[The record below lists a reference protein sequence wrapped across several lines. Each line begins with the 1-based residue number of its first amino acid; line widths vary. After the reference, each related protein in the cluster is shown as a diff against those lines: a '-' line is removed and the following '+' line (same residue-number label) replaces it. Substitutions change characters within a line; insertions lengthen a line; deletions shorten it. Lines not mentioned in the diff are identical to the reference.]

1 MQAKKP
7 YTATLDGEYWK
18 LGLAAVLAGQS
29 MALSL
34 GLNVAQLGPEHPFYY
49 LLHGFLIVAA
59 LSVILLLGRPLFVN
73 TYQALRHK
81 QLSMES
87 LFSLSLVGAW
97 VSSCISTFYTHG
109 PIYYEVVI
117 IVCLIYTLGK
127 MIRNYSK
134 AKASQEAKRLQ
145 EELSFVYTLEGNQ
158 RMKGPVSE
166 ISVGKT
172 ISIIP
177 GDVISVDGIVISG
190 RGFVQESALSGEAGP
205 VLKQVG
211 DSILAG
217 SYSLDASF
225 SLRATALPPHRLID
239 SIISSVENAKW
250 VPSLLE
256 KKANAIVQHFV
267 PLVVFIWL
275 LSFMYW
281 TLEKQWLEGLF
292 NSMCVLLV
300 ACPCAFGLATPI
312 AVYAGLYALAGL
324 GLVSKKGY
332 LIDILAKAD
341 TLVLDKTGTLTEED
355 LTIKAW
361 TAIPQGQFSEASDYA
376 LSDSKTSLSSTT
388 LSSEELASIVSLV
401 QQQHPHP
408 LAKAFIR
415 AHRPSET
422 HKVLETASIPGQGI
436 SAKVQCTE
444 SSRILNLLIGSLS
457 LMPGSL
463 EADTALKECE
473 SAQGS
478 AKESRPLA
486 DLRILGARQKK
497 TNEEAEL
504 YKKSKAGFR
513 SYFLTNLRPKRQSLC
528 NRSNTRKVYIALDG
542 SIAACVE
549 LEEVLRKDTLA
560 SLKTLQAMGLRLEI
574 LSGDPSPALKTI
586 GGIELLYGL
595 KPEEKMQRIQS
606 LKEAKATILYVGDGL
621 NDVPAMNLCQ
631 ASLALDH
638 GSPLAQYSADGI
650 ILGGRLSTL
659 VEAIELARKLYSRVI
674 SNYYIAIV
682 YNVLG
687 IGFAAAGLL
696 NPVGAAAI
704 MLLSSL
710 TVAFRAYTASQVQ
723 SRQVKESVPQKRC
736 AYPGTQAQKQ

>member
-1 MQAKKP
+1 MPLYMQAHKP
-7 YTATLDGEYWK
+7 YTSTLDGEYWK

-34 GLNVAQLGPEHPFYY
+34 GLNVAQLGPEHPLYY
-49 LLHGFLIVAA
+49 ILHGFLIVAA
-59 LSVILLLGRPLFVN
+59 LSVIFLLGRPLFVN
-73 TYQALRHK
+73 TVKTLQHR

-109 PIYYEVVI
+109 PIYYEVLI

-134 AKASQEAKRLQ
+134 AKASQEAERLQ

-158 RMKGPVSE
+158 RVKRHIRE
-166 ISVGKT
+166 ISEGK
-172 ISIIP
+172 IVSIIP
-177 GDVISVDGIVISG
+177 GDVISVDGIVVSG

-205 VLKQVG
+205 VLKQAG
-211 DSILAG
+211 EPILAG

-225 SLRATALPPHRLID
+225 SVRTTALPPHRLID
-239 SIISSVENAKW
+239 SILSSVEHAKW

-256 KKANAIVQHFV
+256 KKAESIVQHFV
-267 PLVVFIWL
+267 PLVLFIWL
-275 LSFMYW
+275 LSFIYW
-281 TLEKQWLEGLF
+281 TLERQWLEGLF

-324 GLVSKKGY
+324 GLVSKKAY

-355 LTIKAW
+355 LTIKTWA
-361 TAIPQGQFSEASDYA
+361 AIPQGQLSEASEYT
-376 LSDSKTSLSSTT
+376 LSHSKTSLPSTT
-388 LSSEELASIVSLV
+388 LNTEELASIVSLV

-408 LAKAFIR
+408 LAKAFIK
-415 AHRPSET
+415 AYRPSEK
-422 HKVLETASIPGQGI
+422 HKVLETFHIPGQGI

-444 SSRILNLLIGSLS
+444 SSTILNLLIGSLS
-457 LMPGSL
+457 LMPGGA
-463 EADTALKECE
+463 EAGTALKECD
-473 SAQGS
+473 SAQET
-478 AKESRPLA
+478 AKE
-486 DLRILGARQKK
+486 
-497 TNEEAEL
+497 
-504 YKKSKAGFR
+504 
-513 SYFLTNLRPKRQSLC
+513 
-528 NRSNTRKVYIALDG
+528 NRRKVYIALDG

-560 SLKTLQAMGLRLEI
+560 SLRTLQSMGLRLEV

-606 LKEAKATILYVGDGL
+606 LKAAKATILYVGDGL
-621 NDVPAMNLCQ
+621 NDIPAMNLCQ

-638 GSPLAQYSADGI
+638 GSPLAQYSADGV

-659 VEAIELARKLYSRVI
+659 VEAIELARKVYSRVI

-710 TVAFRAYTASQVQ
+710 TVGFRAYTASQFQ
-723 SRQVKESVPQKRC
+723 SRLVKESLPRKRC
-736 AYPGTQAQKQ
+736 VSPGTQAQKQ

>member
-1 MQAKKP
+1 MQAHKP

-34 GLNVAQLGPEHPFYY
+34 GLNVAQLGPEHPLYY
-49 LLHGFLIVAA
+49 ILHGFLIVAA

-73 TYQALRHK
+73 TVKALRHK

-97 VSSCISTFYTHG
+97 VSSYVSTFYTHG

-158 RMKGPVSE
+158 RVKRHIRE
-166 ISVGKT
+166 ISEGQPV
-172 ISIIP
+172 SIIP
-177 GDVISVDGIVISG
+177 GDVISVDGILVSG

-205 VLKQVG
+205 VLKQAG
-211 DSILAG
+211 DRILAG

-225 SLRATALPPHRLID
+225 TVRATALPPNRLID
-239 SIISSVENAKW
+239 SILSSVENAKW

-281 TLEKQWLEGLF
+281 TLERQWLEGLF

-355 LTIKAW
+355 LTIKRW
-361 TAIPQGQFSEASDYA
+361 TAIPEGQFSQASDYA
-376 LSDSKTSLSSTT
+376 LLDSKTPPPSTT
-388 LSSEELASIVSLV
+388 LSPEALASIVSLV

-408 LAKAFIR
+408 LAKAFIK
-415 AHRPSET
+415 AYRPSET

-436 SAKVQCTE
+436 SAKVQCAE
-444 SSRILNLLIGSLS
+444 SSRILTLLVGSLS
-457 LMPGSL
+457 LMPGGA
-463 EADTALKECE
+463 EAGTALKECDTPQE
-473 SAQGS
+473 
-478 AKESRPLA
+478 
-486 DLRILGARQKK
+486 I
-497 TNEEAEL
+497 
-504 YKKSKAGFR
+504 SKQ
-513 SYFLTNLRPKRQSLC
+513 T
-528 NRSNTRKVYIALDG
+528 TRKVYIALDG
-542 SIAACVE
+542 AIAACVE

-560 SLKTLQAMGLRLEI
+560 SLRTLQSMGLRLEI

-606 LKEAKATILYVGDGL
+606 LKAAKATILYVGDGL

-659 VEAIELARKLYSRVI
+659 VEAIELARKVYSRVI

-682 YNVLG
+682 YNILG
-687 IGFAAAGLL
+687 VGFAAAGLL
-696 NPVGAAAI
+696 NPIGAAAI

-710 TVAFRAYTASQVQ
+710 TVGFRAYTASQVQ
-723 SRQVKESVPQKRC
+723 NRQVKESVPRKRC